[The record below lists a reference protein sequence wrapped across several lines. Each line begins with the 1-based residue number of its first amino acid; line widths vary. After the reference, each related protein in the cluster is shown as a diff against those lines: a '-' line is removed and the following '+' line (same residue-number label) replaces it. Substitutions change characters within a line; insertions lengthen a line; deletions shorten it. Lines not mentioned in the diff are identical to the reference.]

1 MIAQVNFCDFTD
13 AFKSM
18 GRKDQFSYDGLKVL
32 FAHLEDWESDLGS
45 PLELDVIALC
55 CEWVEEPIQD
65 ALENYD
71 LETLEA
77 LEDATTVLRINDETI
92 VYQSY

>member
-18 GRKDQFSYDGLKVL
+18 GRKDQFSYDGLRVL
-32 FAHLEDWESDLGS
+32 FAYLEEWESDLGS
-45 PLELDVIALC
+45 PLELDVVALC
-55 CEWVEEPIQD
+55 CEWVEEPIKD

-71 LETLEA
+71 LETLKE
-77 LEDATTVLRINDETI
+77 LEDATTVLRINEETI
-92 VYQSY
+92 VYQPY